1 MIGPERTLAH
11 LASHWFNWSRGSPS
25 PCVYQHGG
33 YHHLWSKTQIKYS
46 LKNMHCTSQSSY
58 KSLSMIL
65 YILYPHSSITNICSV
80 GNVHGSWRCCS
91 QRRSGGGLVVL
102 LHYDHITIFANFCP
116 FTLLSL
122 YWLLKYFILPV
133 ITIILFKVTIFPL
146 ILILILISFSDIL
159 WCTRC
164 RRDFHNYHL
173 TPLNPPVFSHNSSLN
188 YHCCSIW

>member
-1 MIGPERTLAH
+1 
-11 LASHWFNWSRGSPS
+11 
-25 PCVYQHGG
+25 
-33 YHHLWSKTQIKYS
+33 
-46 LKNMHCTSQSSY
+46 MHCTSQNSY
-58 KSLSMIL
+58 KSLSMIS
-65 YILYPHSSITNICSV
+65 YIFYPHSSITNICSV
-80 GNVHGSWRCCS
+80 GDVHGSWPSCS
-91 QRRSGGGLVVL
+91 QRLYRWLVASK
-102 LHYDHITIFANFCP
+102 HYDFIPIFVNLPP